1 MYAPHR
7 RRSDA
12 MDARRIAGTSIMA
25 LMVALLATVASAQTD
40 LYEFAMDIVHEWP
53 RRERDKP

>member
-1 MYAPHR
+1 
-7 RRSDA
+7 